1 MSTLAVVQARMSST
15 RLPGKV
21 LLPLAGEPMI
31 IRQLERVQRAHGVD
45 GVIVATSVD
54 PSDDPLVS
62 VVEEAGFPVVRGS
75 LDDVLDRFITVVELL
90 APETVV
96 RITAD
101 CPLISANVID
111 RVLSEFAA
119 GHVDYASNT
128 LEPTYPDGLDVE
140 VFRSS
145 VLKQLTSFP
154 LDSDEHEH
162 VTLGIYRRPEIFSL
176 LNVGDPGQDRSE
188 LRWTVDSEADYA
200 FVSGV
205 YADLYP
211 TQPQFEY
218 EDVMAY
224 VADHP
229 ERSRTGADSLRN
241 AALLGKNTG
250 AMRGPGK

>member
-1 MSTLAVVQARMSST
+1 MSTLAVLQARMTST

-21 LLPLAGEPMI
+21 LLPLAGEPSI
-31 IRQLERVQRAHGVD
+31 IRQLERVQRARGVD
-45 GVIVATSVD
+45 GVVVATSVD
-54 PSDDPLVS
+54 PSDDPLVA
-62 VVEEAGFPVVRGS
+62 VVEAAGYPVVRGS
-75 LDDVLDRFITVVELL
+75 LHNVLDRFLTVVELL
-90 APETVV
+90 APQTII

-111 RVLSEFAA
+111 RVLSEFEA
-119 GHVDYASNT
+119 GDVDYASNT

-145 VLKQLTSFP
+145 AFKRLASLP

-176 LNVGDPGQDRSE
+176 LNVADPHHDRSE
-188 LRWTVDSEADYA
+188 LRWTVDSEADYS

-205 YADLYP
+205 YAHLFP
-211 TQPQFEY
+211 THPEFEY
-218 EDVMAY
+218 EEVLTY

-229 ERSRTGADSLRN
+229 DRSRTGADSLRN

-250 AMRGPGK
+250 VMRGPGI